1 MINPEII
8 GLTGILVLVV
18 SLALGVH
25 VGIAMGFIGFLGAV
39 ALIGFSKS
47 LSLLATTPFH
57 TVDYTILVLPMFIL
71 MGEFAFHG
79 GMGVRL
85 YAAASKWL
93 GRIYGGVAMT
103 TTVAVA
109 FFSAIS
115 GSALASAAT
124 FAKMAVPEMTRLK
137 YDSKFACAVVAA
149 SATLDILIPPS
160 GLMVLYC
167 IFTGASLGKVMFAG
181 FIPGFLSALN
191 YMIIIYVRARID
203 PNLRVRP
210 IGGVSWSEKMFAARM
225 IAPEA
230 IIVFVVFGGIYSGIF
245 SPIEASAVGAFCVL
259 VAGLARK
266 ALSLSL
272 FKTSLITT
280 ARTTAMI
287 FLIIAGSMIFS
298 KFLAIAGLQEALL
311 TFVSSLAM
319 ERYIV
324 LVLVLFSYLI
334 LGMFMDVVA
343 MLAITLPI
351 FFPLLVALRFDDI
364 WIAILIM
371 KMAGIGTLTPPV
383 GMVCYLV
390 KAIVGDVVTLEG
402 LFRGIWPFVAADV
415 FTVGLLVAFPQIS
428 LWLPSMIYK

>member
-1 MINPEII
+1 MLNQEII
-8 GLTGILVLVV
+8 GLIGILALVV
-18 SLALGVH
+18 FLGLGVH

-57 TVDYTILVLPMFIL
+57 TIDYTILVLPMFIL

-85 YAAASKWL
+85 YTAASKWL

-103 TTVAVA
+103 TVVAVA

-167 IFTGASLGKVMFAG
+167 IFTGASLGKLMFAG

-191 YMIIIYVRARID
+191 YMIIIYFRARID
-203 PNLRVRP
+203 PNLRTQP
-210 IGGVSWSEKMFAARM
+210 IEGASWREKMIAARM
-225 IAPEA
+225 ITPEA
-230 IIVFVVFGGIYSGIF
+230 IIVVVVFGGIYSGIF
-245 SPIEASAVGAFCVL
+245 SPIEASAVGAFSVFI
-259 VAGLARK
+259 AGLARK

-272 FKTSLITT
+272 FKTSLIAT

-298 KFLAIAGLQEALL
+298 KFVAIAGLQEALL
-311 TFVSSLAM
+311 TFVSALAM
-319 ERYIV
+319 DRYII
-324 LVLVLFSYLI
+324 LALVLFSYFI

-364 WIAILIM
+364 WVGILIM

-383 GMVCYLV
+383 GMVCYVV

-415 FTVGLLVAFPQIS
+415 LTLVLLVAFPQIT
-428 LWLPSMIYK
+428 LWLPSVIYK

>member
-1 MINPEII
+1 MLNQEII
-8 GLTGILVLVV
+8 GLIGILALVV
-18 SLALGVH
+18 FLGLGVH

-47 LSLLATTPFH
+47 FSLLSTTPFH
-57 TVDYTILVLPMFIL
+57 TIDYTILVLPMFIL

-85 YAAASKWL
+85 YTAASKWL
-93 GRIYGGVAMT
+93 GKVYGGVAMT

-167 IFTGASLGKVMFAG
+167 IFTGASLGKLMFAG

-191 YMIIIYVRARID
+191 YMIIIYFRARID
-203 PNLRVRP
+203 PNLRTQP
-210 IGGVSWSEKMFAARM
+210 IEGASWREKMIAARM
-225 IAPEA
+225 ITPEA
-230 IIVFVVFGGIYSGIF
+230 IIVVVVFGGIYSGIF
-245 SPIEASAVGAFCVL
+245 SPIEASAVGAFSVFI
-259 VAGLARK
+259 AGLARK

-272 FKTSLITT
+272 FKTSLIAT

-298 KFLAIAGLQEALL
+298 KFVAIAGLQEALL
-311 TFVSSLAM
+311 TFVSALAM
-319 ERYIV
+319 DRYII
-324 LVLVLFSYLI
+324 LALVLFSYLI

-364 WIAILIM
+364 WVGILIM

-383 GMVCYLV
+383 GMVCYVV

-415 FTVGLLVAFPQIS
+415 LTLVLLVAFPQIT
-428 LWLPSMIYK
+428 LWLPSVIYQ